1 MRLRTNVRT
10 VLAAGLAAAT
20 LAGAAACGSA
30 EGTGASADGS
40 LTLWTH
46 NAGNPEE
53 LAVVQQIADDW
64 NASHPG
70 KKITVQSFPQ
80 AAYNDAVVAA
90 ATAKKLPCIL
100 DTDAPTVPNWAYA
113 GYLAPL
119 DIPGDLL
126 AKQLPSTIGTYKGK
140 TYSVGY
146 YEAALGLFAR
156 KSAITAAG
164 ARVPT
169 LGQPWTAAEF
179 EQVLRATKAG
189 GKYPITFDLGTGDTG
204 TEWWTYGYSP
214 FLQSFGGD
222 LIDRSTYKTSSGV
235 LNGGPAL
242 AWANWMQGL
251 VKQGYSPQKSSA
263 DAFADF
269 VNGKSAMVWSGI
281 WNSGSLG
288 KVADGVVLP
297 PPDFGKGPKIGGG
310 SWQWAVSSSC
320 SDKATAMEYL
330 RTSLTAK
337 NIAAFATK
345 QNVIPATEDAA
356 ALVPGWQAG
365 GEKRFFLDESK
376 QLAQIRPPTPG
387 YPYLT
392 TTFAKATQ
400 DIIAGGDPKQ
410 ILDRAVNDIDQDLKS
425 NDYYGF

>member
-1 MRLRTNVRT
+1 MRISTKSALSW
-10 VLAAGLAAAT
+10 GLAVAVMAT
-20 LAGAAACGSA
+20 AAACGTESA
-30 EGTGASADGS
+30 GGSSDDS

-46 NAGNPEE
+46 NAGNPQE
-53 LAVVQQIADDW
+53 LAVVEQIAADW
-64 NASHPG
+64 NATHQD
-70 KKITVQSFPQ
+70 KKVTVRAFPQ
-80 AAYNDAVVAA
+80 AAYNEAVVSA

-119 DIPGDLL
+119 EIPGDVL
-126 AKQLPSTIGTYKGK
+126 AKQLPSTVGK
-140 TYSVGY
+140 YQDKVYSVGY

-156 KSAITAAG
+156 KSALTAAG
-164 ARVPT
+164 ARIPT
-169 LGQPWTAAEF
+169 LDKPWTAAEF
-179 EQVLRATKAG
+179 DQVLARVKAG
-189 GKYPITFDLGTGDTG
+189 GKFPITFDLGTGDTG

-222 LIDRSTYKTSSGV
+222 LIDRTGYKSADGV
-235 LNGGPAL
+235 LNGDKAL
-242 AWANWMQGL
+242 AWATWMQGL
-251 VKQGYSPQKSSA
+251 VKKGYSPQKSSA

-281 WNSGSLG
+281 WNSGSLS
-288 KVADGVVLP
+288 KVEDGVVLP
-297 PPDFGKGPKIGGG
+297 PPDFGQGPKIGGG

-320 SDKATAMEYL
+320 PDKATAMEYL

-337 NIAAFATK
+337 TMAAFAEK
-345 QNVIPATEDAA
+345 QNVIPASEEAA
-356 ALVPGWQAG
+356 ALLPGWQPG

-376 QLAQIRPPTPG
+376 KLAMVRPPTPG

-400 DIIAGGDPKQ
+400 DIVAGGDPKQ
-410 ILDRAVNDIDQDLKS
+410 ILDRAVADIDRDLKS

>member
-1 MRLRTNVRT
+1 MPISTRRTLACGLAGA
-10 VLAAGLAAAT
+10 VLAA
-20 LAGAAACGSA
+20 AGACGS
-30 EGTGASADGS
+30 GGAGGS
-40 LTLWTH
+40 SEAGLTLWTH
-46 NAGNPEE
+46 NAGNPQE
-53 LAVVQQIADDW
+53 LAVVEQIAADW
-64 NASHPG
+64 NAAHPD
-70 KKITVQSFPQ
+70 KKVTVRAFPQ
-80 AAYNDAVVAA
+80 AAYNEAVVSA

-119 DIPGDLL
+119 EIPDDLL
-126 AKQLPSTIGTYKGK
+126 AKQLPSTVGKFQGK

-156 KSAITAAG
+156 KSALTAAG
-164 ARVPT
+164 ARIPT
-169 LGQPWTAAEF
+169 LEQPWTASEF
-179 EQVLRATKAG
+179 DQVLARVKAG
-189 GKYPITFDLGTGDTG
+189 GKYSITFDLGTGDTG

-222 LIDRSTYKTSSGV
+222 LIDRDTYKTASGV
-235 LNGGPAL
+235 LNGDKAL
-242 AWANWMQGL
+242 AWAAWMQGL
-251 VKQGYSPQKSSA
+251 VKKGYSPQKSSA

-281 WNSGSLG
+281 WNSGSLS
-288 KVADGVVLP
+288 KVDDGIVLP
-297 PPDFGKGPKIGGG
+297 PPDFGNGAKVGGG

-320 SDKATAMEYL
+320 PDKATAMEYL

-337 NIAAFATK
+337 NIAAFAEK
-345 QNVIPATEDAA
+345 QNVIPATEEAA
-356 ALVPGWQAG
+356 ALVPGWQPG

-376 QLAQIRPPTPG
+376 KLAVVRPPTPG

-400 DIIAGGDPKQ
+400 DIVAGGDPKQ
-410 ILDRAVNDIDQDLKS
+410 ILDRAVADIDRDLKS

>member
-1 MRLRTNVRT
+1 MKLSTRRTT
-10 VLAAGLAAAT
+10 ACGLAAAL
-20 LAGAAACGSA
+20 LAATAACGS
-30 EGTGASADGS
+30 DGGGS
-40 LTLWTH
+40 SDDAMTLWTH
-46 NAGNPEE
+46 NAGNPGE
-53 LAVVQQIADDW
+53 LAVVEQIAADW
-64 NASHPG
+64 NAAHPD
-70 KKITVQSFPQ
+70 KKVVVRAFPQ
-80 AAYNDAVVAA
+80 AAYNEAVVSA

-119 DIPGDLL
+119 DIPGDVLS
-126 AKQLPSTIGTYKGK
+126 KQLPSTVGTYQGK

-156 KSAITAAG
+156 KSALTAAG
-164 ARVPT
+164 ARIPT
-169 LGQPWTAAEF
+169 LEQPWTAAEF
-179 EQVLRATKAG
+179 DTVLQKVKAS

-222 LIDRSTYKTSSGV
+222 LIDRTTYKTADGI
-235 LNGGPAL
+235 LNGDKAL
-242 AWANWMQGL
+242 AWATWMQGL

-281 WNSGSLG
+281 WNSGSLD
-288 KVADGVVLP
+288 KVEDGVVLP
-297 PPDFGKGPKIGGG
+297 PPDLGNGPKIGGG

-320 SDKATAMEYL
+320 PDKETATEYL

-337 NIAAFATK
+337 NMAAFAEK
-345 QNVIPATEDAA
+345 QNVIPATDEAA
-356 ALVPGWQAG
+356 ALVPGWQPG
-365 GEKRFFLDESK
+365 GEHRFFLDESRE
-376 QLAQIRPPTPG
+376 LATVRPPTPG

-400 DIIAGGDPKQ
+400 DIVAGGDPRQ
-410 ILDRAVNDIDQDLKS
+410 ILDRAVADIDRDLKS